1 MTTSKSLS
9 DRRVEAR
16 NRRVGYSV
24 SVAVNVV
31 LLVAVVGWPGW
42 EAVPF
47 LTDDFRQIVGWVV
60 AALGAGIVTNSVY
73 AVTDSPAVRAV
84 GELVVDAIGLVALIR
99 LWQVFPFDFGD
110 TDTPWSTVVRV
121 VLAVGI
127 AGTAIAMVVVIVQTA
142 LRRRSP

>member
-9 DRRVEAR
+9 DRRVDAWS
-16 NRRVGYSV
+16 RRVGYSV

-31 LLVAVVGWPGW
+31 LLVAVLGWPGW

>member
-9 DRRVEAR
+9 GHRVDARRR
-16 NRRVGYSV
+16 QVGYSV
-24 SVAVNVV
+24 SIVVNAV
-31 LLVAVVGWPGW
+31 LLVAVLGWPGW
-42 EAVPF
+42 ETVPF
-47 LTDDFRQIVGWVV
+47 LTDDFGRIVGWVV
-60 AALGAGIVTNSVY
+60 AALVAGIAANAMYLIADPPIVEMI
-73 AVTDSPAVRAV
+73 
-84 GELVVDAIGLVALIR
+84 GELAIDTFGLIALVR

-110 TDTPWSTVVRV
+110 SGIPWSTVARV